1 MNFKTRNLNK
11 KLKQGVPGSSGSYA
25 KKLLSWGLFAV
36 VMYFL
41 YFELDTA
48 VEKIAA
54 AEAKVSKKESDDPF
68 GYLVSKS
75 SKA

>member
-1 MNFKTRNLNK
+1 
-11 KLKQGVPGSSGSYA
+11 
-25 KKLLSWGLFAV
+25 
-36 VMYFL
+36 MYFL